1 MTPAASAPS
10 PRVAAIT
17 GAGSGIGRAVAL
29 QLAREGWTV
38 ALLGR
43 RPEALAETQALAGP
57 HAAALRAFPCDLADA
72 DAVEAVGREIVSAL
86 GPVEALVNAAGTNV
100 PQRSLEVVSRQD
112 FEDIVATN
120 LHGAYAAVQAFLPG
134 MRARGGGTIVNIN
147 SEAGLRA
154 SAKAGAA
161 YVVSKFGLAGLT
173 QSINAEE
180 RHRGIRAC
188 SIYPGDVNTA
198 LLDRRPQP
206 PPHEARAAM
215 LQPEDVAACVLLAL
229 SLPPRA
235 VLEDLVI
242 RPR

>member
-1 MTPAASAPS
+1 MNASP
-10 PRVAAIT
+10 PLVAAVT

-29 QLAREGWTV
+29 QLAREGWHV

-43 RPEALAETQALAGP
+43 RRAALEETRALAGE
-57 HAAALRAFPCDLADA
+57 HAAALHVFPCDLAQA
-72 DAVEAVGREIVSAL
+72 AAVAATGRDILAAL
-86 GPVEALVNAAGTNV
+86 GSVEVLVNAAGTNV
-100 PQRSLEVVSRQD
+100 PQRSLEVVSQPD
-112 FEDIVATN
+112 FDDVVATN
-120 LHGAYAAVQAFLPG
+120 LLGAYAAVQAFLPG
-134 MRARGGGTIVNIN
+134 MRARGHGTIVNIN

-161 YVVSKFGLAGLT
+161 YVMSKFGLAGLT

-188 SIYPGDVNTA
+188 SIYPGDVNTP

-206 PPHEARAAM
+206 PAAAARETM
-215 LQPEDVAACVLLAL
+215 LQPDDVAACVLLAIN
-229 SLPPRA
+229 LPSRA
-235 VLEDLVI
+235 IIEDLVV

>member
-1 MTPAASAPS
+1 MNPS
-10 PRVAAIT
+10 PRRTAVVT
-17 GAGSGIGRAVAL
+17 GAGSGIGRAIAL

-43 RPEALAETQALAGP
+43 RRAALDETQALAGE
-57 HAAALRAFPCDLADA
+57 HAASLHAFPCDLARA
-72 DAVEAVGREIVSAL
+72 DAVASTGHAILTAL
-86 GPVEALVNAAGTNV
+86 GPVEVLVNAAGTNM
-100 PQRSLEVVSRQD
+100 PQRALEVIEQKD
-112 FEDIVATN
+112 FDEVVATN
-120 LHGAYAAVQAFLPG
+120 LLGAYAAVQAFLPG
-134 MRARGGGTIVNIN
+134 MRERGQGTIVNIN

-161 YVVSKFGLAGLT
+161 YVVSKFGLTGLT

-206 PPHEARAAM
+206 PAAAARQTM
-215 LQPEDVAACVLLAL
+215 LQPEDVAACALLAIN
-229 SLPPRA
+229 LPPRA
-235 VLEDLVI
+235 IIEDLVV

>member
-1 MTPAASAPS
+1 MNPS
-10 PRVAAIT
+10 SRRTAVVT

-43 RPEALAETQALAGP
+43 RRAALAETQALAGEC
-57 HAAALRAFPCDLADA
+57 AASLHAFPCDLAKP
-72 DAVEAVGREIVSAL
+72 EAVATAGRDILAAL
-86 GPVEALVNAAGTNV
+86 GNVEVLVNAAGTNI
-100 PQRSLEVVSRQD
+100 PQRSLEVVSQKD
-112 FEDIVATN
+112 FDEVVATN

-134 MRARGGGTIVNIN
+134 MREQGNGTIVNIN

-154 SAKAGAA
+154 SAKSGAA
-161 YVVSKFGLAGLT
+161 YVVSKFGLTGLT

-206 PPHEARAAM
+206 PAAEARQAM
-215 LQPEDVAACVLLAL
+215 LQPADVAACALLAIN
-229 SLPPRA
+229 LPPRA
-235 VLEDLVI
+235 IIEDLVV

>member
-1 MTPAASAPS
+1 MKPS
-10 PRVAAIT
+10 PGRVAVVT

-29 QLAREGWTV
+29 PLAREGWTV

-43 RPEALAETQALAGP
+43 RRAALLETRDLAGD
-57 HAAALRAFPCDLADA
+57 HAAALHVFPCDLADP
-72 DAVEAVGREIVSAL
+72 EAIARTGRDILAAL
-86 GPVEALVNAAGTNV
+86 GTVEALVNAAGTNI
-100 PQRSLEVVSRQD
+100 PQRSLEVLSSQD
-112 FEDIVATN
+112 FDEVVAVN
-120 LHGAYAAVQAFLPG
+120 LRGAYAATQAFLPA
-134 MRARGGGTIVNIN
+134 MRTAGVGTIVNIN

-154 SAKAGAA
+154 SAKSGAA
-161 YVVSKFGLAGLT
+161 YVVSKFGLTGLT

-206 PPHEARAAM
+206 PTREAREAM

-229 SLPPRA
+229 SLPTRA
-235 VLEDLVI
+235 IVEDLVI